1 MIRVLSVFIFILFIQ
16 CQALINLKVPPITIT
31 NAQTAAEKQMVGEDR
46 DLEKDGWLVSSIQ
59 SSSGGQSGNK
69 QANGLQTSDSE
80 LQGNLLRIQYLTPEV
95 RQYKMHGMVGEGI
108 GGILKL
114 NPIANT
120 SPFYYQY
127 ENPAKKKRIEDVV
140 LLINESRKV
149 VIDKQVET
157 EKKKGKKEDE
167 LSLLRSSLIDSY
179 QKSVLTGEFY
189 ESKPG
194 KWERM

>member
-1 MIRVLSVFIFILFIQ
+1 MIRILPVFTFVFLIQ

-59 SSSGGQSGNK
+59 SSSGGSGGNK
-69 QANGLQTSDSE
+69 QINASAGSDSD

-95 RQYKMHGMVGEGI
+95 KRYKIHGMVGEGI

-120 SPFYYQY
+120 SPFYSQY
-127 ENPAKKKRIEDVV
+127 ENPAKKKRIEDVI
-140 LLINESRKV
+140 LLINESRKT
-149 VIDKQVET
+149 VIEKQLEA
-157 EKKKGKKEDE
+157 EKKKGKKEEE
-167 LSLLRSSLIDSY
+167 LSAFRSSLIDSY

>member
-1 MIRVLSVFIFILFIQ
+1 MIRILQVFIFVFFIQ

-59 SSSGGQSGNK
+59 SSSGGSGGNK
-69 QANGLQTSDSE
+69 QINASVGSDSD

-95 RQYKMHGMVGEGI
+95 KRYKIHGMIGEGI

-120 SPFYYQY
+120 SPFYSQY
-127 ENPAKKKRIEDVV
+127 ENPAKKKRIEDVI
-140 LLINESRKV
+140 LLINESRKT
-149 VIDKQVET
+149 VIEKQLEV
-157 EKKKGKKEDE
+157 EKKKGKKEEE
-167 LSLLRSSLIDSY
+167 LSALRSSLIDSY

>member
-1 MIRVLSVFIFILFIQ
+1 MIRILPVFTFVFLIQ

-59 SSSGGQSGNK
+59 SSSGGANGNK
-69 QANGLQTSDSE
+69 QINTSGNPDSD

-95 RQYKMHGMVGEGI
+95 KRYKMHWMIGEGI

-120 SPFYYQY
+120 SPFYSQY

-140 LLINESRKV
+140 LLINESRKT
-149 VIDKQVET
+149 IIEKQLEA
-157 EKKKGKKEDE
+157 EKKKGKKEEE
-167 LSLLRSSLIDSY
+167 LSAFRLSLIDSY
-179 QKSVLTGEFY
+179 QKSVLAGEFY